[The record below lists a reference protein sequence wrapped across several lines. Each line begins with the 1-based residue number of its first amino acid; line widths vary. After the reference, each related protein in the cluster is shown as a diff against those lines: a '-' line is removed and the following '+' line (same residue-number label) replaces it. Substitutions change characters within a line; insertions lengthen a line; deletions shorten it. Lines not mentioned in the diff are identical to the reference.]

1 MRYGFFAAAAWV
13 ALLGLY
19 TLLLCLADKLAAIRH
34 RERVPERRFFSLC
47 FAGGAFGLAIGM
59 LLFRH
64 KTLHASFVLAAALGM
79 LLWGAAL
86 YLLAVRSLI

>member
-1 MRYGFFAAAAWV
+1 MRYLFFAALAWS

-19 TLLLCLADKLAAIRH
+19 TLLVCFADKRAAVKG

-47 FAGGAFGLAIGM
+47 FCGGAFGLAIGM

-64 KTLHASFVLAAALGM
+64 KTLHVSFVLAAIGGM

-86 YLLAVRSLI
+86 YLLAVQSLA